1 MDLQQRLQ
9 TIAELEQQAHDTT
22 DPQTLG
28 LLKARIKIM
37 KQQAFE
43 NLSAWDRV
51 FLARHPNR
59 CKFHDYLP
67 LLFKDFIELH
77 GDRCFG
83 EDAAMVTGLAYFHDQ
98 PVTVIAQAKGN
109 DLSSNLKYNFG
120 MNNPWGYRKAIRM
133 AKQAEKFQ
141 RPIVT
146 FVDTPGAYP
155 GKTAEENGQAMAI
168 ADCLATFST
177 LQVPIICVVLSEGG
191 SGGALALS
199 VADRI
204 VMLENAVYSILS
216 PEGFASILWKD
227 ESRYKEAAKAMKLTA
242 YDLKKLEIIDHI
254 IKEPK
259 GGVQQDLQSVVNRL
273 DQYISQEL
281 NQLIKTR
288 PSVLLNARYE
298 KFRRIGTI

>member
-9 TIAELEQQAHDTT
+9 MISELEQQANITT
-22 DPQTLG
+22 DNQALG
-28 LLKARIKIM
+28 LLNAKIKIM

-59 CKFHDYLP
+59 SKFHDYLP
-67 LLFKDFIELH
+67 LLFNDFIELH

-83 EDAAMVTGLAYFHDQ
+83 DDASMITGLAYFHDL
-98 PVTVIAQAKGN
+98 PITIIAQAKGN

-120 MNNPWGYRKAIRM
+120 MNNPWGYRKAIRI
-133 AKQAEKFQ
+133 AKQAEKFH
-141 RPIVT
+141 RPIIT

-168 ADCLATFST
+168 ADCLATFSN
-177 LQVPIICVVLSEGG
+177 LKVPVICVVLSEGG

-199 VADRI
+199 IADRI

-227 ESRYKEAAKAMKLTA
+227 ESRYKEAAEAMKLTA
-242 YDLKKLEIIDHI
+242 YDLKELGIIDHI

-288 PSVLLNARYE
+288 PTVLLNARYE

>member
-9 TIAELEQQAHDTT
+9 KISELEQQVNITT
-22 DPQTLG
+22 DPQALG
-28 LLKARIKIM
+28 LLNAKIKIM

-43 NLSAWDRV
+43 DLTAWDRV
-51 FLARHPNR
+51 FLARHPDR
-59 CKFHDYLP
+59 CKFSDYLP
-67 LLFKDFIELH
+67 LLFNDFIELH

-83 EDAAMVTGLAYFHDQ
+83 DDASMITGLAYFHDL
-98 PVTVIAQAKGN
+98 PITIIAQAKGN

-141 RPIVT
+141 RPIIT

-168 ADCLATFST
+168 AECLATFST
-177 LQVPIICVVLSEGG
+177 LKVPVICVVLSEGG

-199 VADRI
+199 IADRI

-227 ESRYKEAAKAMKLTA
+227 ESRYKEAAEAMKLTA
-242 YDLKKLEIIDHI
+242 YDLKELGIIDHI

-259 GGVQQDLQSVVNRL
+259 GGVQQDLQSVINGL
-273 DQYISQEL
+273 DRYLSHEI

-288 PSVLLNARYE
+288 PTVLVNARYD